1 MEMEK
6 DIWGGS
12 WSPEIE
18 SRVANS
24 IWEEKYRVSFEL
36 IDSSEERISFLKK
49 LIRKNE
55 ILATRYYK
63 QNNKQKALDHLRI
76 RNKLR
81 DQTILLAKMQGM
93 TLNDD
98 QNKLLGVN

>member
-18 SRVANS
+18 SRIANS

-36 IDSSEERISFLKK
+36 IDSSEEP
-49 LIRKNE
+49 N
-55 ILATRYYK
+55 
-63 QNNKQKALDHLRI
+63 
-76 RNKLR
+76 
-81 DQTILLAKMQGM
+81 TINGNTYSSVTGK
-93 TLNDD
+93 
-98 QNKLLGVN
+98 